1 MHGSWLIRLLL
12 IAALGSILFGI
23 VSLNEE
29 ALAIQ
34 NPETAD
40 ERVGPLED
48 TDDTEDATFANV
60 DEEPDQGAEAPLEN
74 KETSQN
80 GPLFIGAGGGMFALI
95 LFSSGV
101 FEVVKIAVCMALLT
115 PLLTKKSKN
124 DELNKGRLL
133 GFIEGNAGI
142 HFSALR
148 DALHLAN
155 GVTAHHLQSL
165 ETRGKII
172 SWRDGKLRRY
182 AASHV
187 SIEQRNAVTHPLIG
201 TRLAI
206 LQTLSDAGQLGLSN
220 GEVAKHLELSRQL
233 LSYHMKQL
241 NQDSFVEKTLPKK
254 RSPWRL
260 TPQGSE
266 VLIRGTNVQESKNAL
281 PIHS

>member
-1 MHGSWLIRLLL
+1 MHGSWLIRLLF
-12 IAALGSILFGI
+12 IAALSSILFG
-23 VSLNEE
+23 VASLNEE
-29 ALAIQ
+29 ALTME
-34 NPETAD
+34 NPEAGD
-40 ERVGPLED
+40 GGVGPLED
-48 TDDTEDATFANV
+48 SNDKEEASLANA

-80 GPLFIGAGGGMFALI
+80 APLFIGAGGGIFALI
-95 LFSSGV
+95 LFGSGV
-101 FEVVKIAVCMALLT
+101 FEVVKIAACMALLS

-133 GFIEGNAGI
+133 GFIEGHAGI

-165 ETRGKII
+165 ETQGKII

-187 SIEQRNAVTHPLIG
+187 SPEQRSAIAHPIIG

-206 LQTLSDAGQLGLSN
+206 LETLSDAGQLGLSN
-220 GEVAKHLELSRQL
+220 GEVAKHLQLSRQL

-241 NQDSFVEKTLPKK
+241 NQDSFVEKTLQKK

-266 VLIRGTNVQESKNAL
+266 VLIRGTNAQESKNAL